1 MNTRSDLPQDVR
13 LMQLATM
20 GLAALFVLMGIT
32 SLIVWLARHP
42 GWSVAA
48 IRVQGDVAH
57 QNVVTLRTQLSQRIV
72 GSFLTVDLK
81 EVKRLFEAVPWVRHA
96 VVQREFPNRLK
107 VTLSEHRA
115 AAWWGEAGEGR
126 LLSERGDVF
135 EANPDDAD
143 ADTLVELAGPDDQAA
158 QVLAMYRDVVP
169 LLARQQLALQRLEL
183 SPRGG
188 WRLELD
194 NGAPVELG
202 RGEPEAVLVR
212 VRRFVDTLPQLAGRY
227 GRELESADLR
237 YPNGYAVKLRGV
249 GTVEAGQATGN
260 KR

>member
-1 MNTRSDLPQDVR
+1 MSTTLDLPQDVR
-13 LMQLATM
+13 LMNLATL
-20 GLAALFVLMGIT
+20 GLAVVFVLMGAV
-32 SLIVWLARHP
+32 SLFVWAARHP
-42 GWSVAA
+42 GWGVAA

-81 EVKRLFEAVPWVRHA
+81 EVQRLFEAVPWVRHA
-96 VVQREFPNRLK
+96 VVQREFPDRLR

-115 AAWWGEAGEGR
+115 AAWWGHSGEGR
-126 LLSERGDVF
+126 LISERGDVF

-143 ADTLVELAGPDDQAA
+143 ADTLVELAGPDDEAA

-169 LLARQQLALQRLEL
+169 LLARQQLGLQRLEL

-249 GTVEAGQATGN
+249 GTVEAGQAKGN
-260 KR
+260 RK